1 MWGTHTPPKCSVCPK
16 EIRLARVLEFLSFN
30 WHIGRDIFP
39 SKFCQKEIE
48 RQCLLKELCLFF
60 NLLAVN
66 LTFVSQDKGHA
77 GDLMFF
83 IFSTAKWKCYFEV
96 LLKKKRVSPSS
107 AERQNFSHPYI
118 LFFFFHF
125 ESIFQLYQ
133 KKIKELSDRRILV
146 WWQKKERLTTATPFS
161 LMCSLM

>member
-1 MWGTHTPPKCSVCPK
+1 MWGTHTPPECMSQRDSTSTRFRISLFQLTHWERYFSIKILPK
-16 EIRLARVLEFLSFN
+16 RNRKAVPFERIVSF
-30 WHIGRDIFP
+30 
-39 SKFCQKEIE
+39 
-48 RQCLLKELCLFF
+48 FF

-133 KKIKELSDRRILV
+133 KN
-146 WWQKKERLTTATPFS
+146 
-161 LMCSLM
+161 

>member
-1 MWGTHTPPKCSVCPK
+1 MINSKS
-16 EIRLARVLEFLSFN
+16 
-30 WHIGRDIFP
+30 RDIVNCVGYPHSAWVQCMSQRDSTSTRFRI
-39 SKFCQKEIE
+39 SLFQLTHWE
-48 RQCLLKELCLFF
+48 RYFSIKILPKRNRKAVPFERIVSFFF

-118 LFFFFHF
+118 LFFFLHF

-133 KKIKELSDRRILV
+133 KN
-146 WWQKKERLTTATPFS
+146 
-161 LMCSLM
+161 

>member
-1 MWGTHTPPKCSVCPK
+1 MSQRDSTSTRFRISLFQLTHWERYFSIKILPKRNRKAVPF
-16 EIRLARVLEFLSFN
+16 ERIVSF
-30 WHIGRDIFP
+30 
-39 SKFCQKEIE
+39 
-48 RQCLLKELCLFF
+48 FF

-96 LLKKKRVSPSS
+96 LLKKKRVSPRS

-133 KKIKELSDRRILV
+133 KN
-146 WWQKKERLTTATPFS
+146 
-161 LMCSLM
+161 